1 MVYDRPNDPCKPQRP
16 EYFAGFAGDI
26 TLAVMK
32 LLVVRHGETRFNAEH
47 RYLGALDPDLNAKG
61 VVQAMELRSTL
72 PVCVDAI
79 VCSPLQRAR
88 QTAEIIGNERGQRP
102 TVIDAFRER
111 NVGVFE
117 GLTQEEARAQFPE
130 LWSQNVTRL
139 WEGAPTGGETIDE
152 VVTRV
157 AKGLDDLYG
166 SHAGKVVA
174 LVAHGFVAKVVRA
187 ICRSDFQDFFQ
198 WQLANGAV
206 CEFTLT
212 ANPSFKRTGLRP
224 AA

>member
-1 MVYDRPNDPCKPQRP
+1 
-16 EYFAGFAGDI
+16 
-26 TLAVMK
+26 MK

-61 VVQAMELRSTL
+61 VSQALVLSSTL
-72 PVCVDAI
+72 PRCVDAI

-88 QTAEIIGNERGQRP
+88 RTAEIIGSERGQNP

-117 GLTQEEARAQFPE
+117 GLTQAEAQARFPE

-157 AKGLDDLYG
+157 AKGLDDLYE
-166 SHAGKVVA
+166 SHAGRAVA

-187 ICRSDFQDFFQ
+187 ICRTDFQDFFE
-198 WQLANGAV
+198 WQLANAAV
-206 CEFTLT
+206 CELTLT
-212 ANPSFKRTGLRP
+212 ANNSFKPMPLRGT
-224 AA
+224 A

>member
-1 MVYDRPNDPCKPQRP
+1 
-16 EYFAGFAGDI
+16 
-26 TLAVMK
+26 MK
-32 LLVVRHGETRFNAEH
+32 LLVVRHGETRFNAER

-61 VVQAMELRSTL
+61 IAQAMELSSTL

-88 QTAEIIGNERGQRP
+88 QTAEIICNERGQRP

-117 GLTQEEARAQFPE
+117 GLTQEEAQARFPK

-139 WEGAPTGGETIDE
+139 WHGAPTGGETIDE
-152 VVTRV
+152 VVMRV
-157 AKGLDDLYG
+157 ATGLDDLYE
-166 SHAGKVVA
+166 SHAGKTVA

-187 ICRSDFQDFFQ
+187 ICRVDFQDFFE

-206 CEFTLT
+206 CELTLT
-212 ANPSFKRTGLRP
+212 ANHSFKPSPLRGVT
-224 AA
+224 